1 MIIENIIDS
10 IFIVIIICWLLLLI
24 QSHRMFYT
32 FRKKYP
38 EIVKKN
44 ISNAFSPYVDPEKI
58 LFFFKRKNISLLQ
71 NDKEIWRLRQQ
82 TKLLFFLSIGIPIII
97 AFLSI
102 FFFRRGSSLL

>member
-1 MIIENIIDS
+1 MTMENIIDS

-38 EIVKKN
+38 EIAKN
-44 ISNAFSPYVDPEKI
+44 KISNAFEPYADPDK
-58 LFFFKRKNISLLQ
+58 LFFFLKKENLPLLKK
-71 NDKEIWRLRQQ
+71 DKQVWRLRQQ
-82 TKLLFFLSIGIPIII
+82 TKILFTLSIGVPLLI

-102 FFFRRGSSLL
+102 FVFMRQ